1 MAAVR
6 GVNASNYVTAGK
18 AAAQNFITTSGAILD
33 NSPKYDKIGKQQ
45 VVDNYKLKQTAMQ
58 ADQLVAEEGIKA
70 EARVR
75 KAKIQA
81 DRDLSIAS
89 SKMEIRKAGVVAA
102 AGKSVADALTPEPEP
117 YRPPFELTQAYIDRV
132 AGKIDQ
138 READLENDPNM
149 GETAPTPPAGYKE
162 WKEGG
167 GITST
172 KTETD
177 GSFKPIKV
185 NSGTPVS
192 QQTVYQG
199 LLTRGLSE
207 QDAKIGSAVMMGE
220 SGGKYW
226 DDTVQSGLDVNKKN
240 EFSVGLMQ
248 INTHAHMDKL
258 NRRGWKIDD
267 LRDPDKNLD
276 IAVEVFN
283 EAGGRWTPWAAYTK
297 GSYQSWL

>member
-6 GVNASNYVTAGK
+6 GINASNYVTAGK
-18 AAAQNFITTSGAILD
+18 AAAQNFITTSGAVLD
-33 NSPKYDKIGKQQ
+33 NSPKYDKFGKQQ
-45 VVDNYKLKQTAMQ
+45 VVDNYKAKQVAMQ

-70 EARVR
+70 ETRVR

-81 DRDLSIAS
+81 DRDLSIAK
-89 SKMEIRKAGVVAA
+89 SKMTVRKAGVVAA
-102 AGKSVADALTPEPEP
+102 AGKSVADAFKPEP
-117 YRPPFELTQAYIDRV
+117 YRPPFELTQAYIDKV
-132 AGKIDQ
+132 GSTIDQ
-138 READLENDPNM
+138 RESDLENDPTM
-149 GETAPTPPAGYKE
+149 GQTGPTAPSGYKE

-167 GITST
+167 GNTSI
-172 KTETD
+172 KTETG
-177 GSFKPIKV
+177 GSFEPIKV
-185 NSGTPVS
+185 NDGTRVS

-199 LLTRGLSE
+199 LLSRGLSE
-207 QDAKIGSAVMMGE
+207 QNAKIGSAVMMGE

-226 DDTVQSGLDVNKKN
+226 DDTVKSGLDVNKTN

-248 INTHAHMDKL
+248 INTKAHMDKL
-258 NRRGWKIDD
+258 SRRGWQIDD

-297 GSYQSWL
+297 GTYQSWL

>member
-18 AAAQNFITTSGAILD
+18 AASQNFITTSGAILD

-81 DRDLSIAS
+81 DKDLSIAK

-102 AGKSVADALTPEPEP
+102 AGKSAADALTPEPEP

-132 AGKIDQ
+132 AGRIDEYEA
-138 READLENDPNM
+138 RDPNEGYEPPLLPKDADLN
-149 GETAPTPPAGYKE
+149 
-162 WKEGG
+162 GG
-167 GITST
+167 SNSSST
-172 KTETD
+172 G
-177 GSFKPIKV
+177 GSSKPIEV

-248 INTHAHMDKL
+248 INTQAHMDKL
-258 NRRGWKIDD
+258 NRRGWQIDD

-297 GSYQSWL
+297 GTYQSWL